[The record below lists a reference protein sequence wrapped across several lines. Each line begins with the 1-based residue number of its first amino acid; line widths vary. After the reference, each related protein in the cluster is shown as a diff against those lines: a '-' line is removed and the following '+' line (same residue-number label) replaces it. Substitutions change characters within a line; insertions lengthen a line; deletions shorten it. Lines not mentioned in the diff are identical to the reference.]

1 MSPAS
6 DQSPV
11 SELHF
16 ETRDLLFEQLC
27 LTVVD
32 QLNQAIRQRGSA
44 SLIVSGGSTPKP
56 LFALLAQSELDWAKV
71 TVTLADERWVDEDD
85 PASNAKLVREN
96 LLVGH
101 AAAASFLSLKTPE
114 STPEQ
119 GEKTLSDRLAVLVE
133 PLDVVLLGMG
143 GDGHTA
149 SLFPKGD
156 QLARALSGTGGTR
169 CCAMRAPGAA
179 QPRMTL
185 SAPFL
190 LHARQVVILCTG
202 EDKRRVFEEARAGG
216 PVEDLPIRAFLQQTP
231 TPVAFYW
238 AP

>member
-1 MSPAS
+1 MTGTPHHSA
-6 DQSPV
+6 V
-11 SELHF
+11 AELHF
-16 ETRDLLFEQLC
+16 EQRDLLFDQLC
-27 LTVVD
+27 ATVVA
-32 QLNQAIRQRGSA
+32 QLKTAIEERGAA
-44 SLIVSGGSTPKP
+44 SLVVSGGSTPKP
-56 LFALLAQSELDWAKV
+56 LFARLAQQELAWAKV
-71 TVTLADERWVDEDD
+71 TVTLADERWVDENDA
-85 PASNAKLVREN
+85 ASNAKLVREN
-96 LLVGH
+96 LLVGR
-101 AAAASFLSLKTPE
+101 AADATFLSLKTPE
-114 STPEQ
+114 STPEE
-119 GEKTLSDRLAVLVE
+119 GEATLSDRLASLVE

-156 QLARALSGTGGTR
+156 QLARALTGTGGTR

-190 LHARQVVILCTG
+190 LHARQVFVLCTG

-216 PVEDLPIRAFLQQTP
+216 PVEALPIRAFLQQTP